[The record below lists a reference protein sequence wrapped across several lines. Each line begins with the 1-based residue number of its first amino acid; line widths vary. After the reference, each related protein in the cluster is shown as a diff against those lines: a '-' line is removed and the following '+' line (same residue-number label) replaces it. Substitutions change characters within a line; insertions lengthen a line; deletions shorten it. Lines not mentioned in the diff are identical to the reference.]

1 MWYERACR
9 IGGRLFPWFKGEPEE
24 DFYDY
29 IDFTGLDIRSED
41 ARALAYG
48 VALALAVVL
57 FLSVLAVFSVGGPW
71 VHLLFV
77 SLICPIAVLYYLG
90 NYPKIYAEN
99 QRVKAFITMPET
111 ISNMAI
117 SLKTVPNLEKA
128 VEFAALKTRG
138 QMGVELRKMIWDTHM
153 RVYPSLD
160 EALERFSDKWK
171 KFNSDFFN
179 SLYLIKGSLM
189 ERNEEKRLN
198 MIDRAVEMMLA
209 GTLEKMDAFARSLNM
224 PTLSLYFVGMILPL
238 VMIAVLPALSYVGA
252 SMGVRAMFLLYNI
265 LIPLAVYLWSRRIL
279 STRPMTSMP
288 LEIPIDCPDIPPRGT
303 LMFKGLLLPVKTV
316 SVFFTIAVSLPFF
329 FSFVTDGI
337 EEPTFLGFN
346 PTLFL
351 IWGSAIG
358 LSVYFLG
365 TTFYHSRIRDEIK
378 EMEEEFVEAISQ
390 LGSRISEGRPIE
402 DAFIHVGNV
411 MGRSKIGR
419 VFREIGDRLLI
430 SRRTLRSSLLDPE
443 EGALR
448 TIYSPTIRDTMEMI
462 ADSADK
468 GSRAT
473 SEMLFRTRD
482 HFSKLREMDKRIERR
497 LGDVVSSLRSTV
509 LFFGPFMAGV
519 VVTIQRMMNARL
531 SEIKISSPPKID
543 SSSLPFA
550 MDLRFDKLEITTI
563 PVGLLQ
569 LIVGFYLLEMVVIF
583 SFFMSELYVGDD
595 EIFKRRELGKNLVIA
610 VVIFSFAIS
619 VSQAFLQ

>member
-41 ARALAYG
+41 ARALTYG

-57 FLSVLAVFSVGGPW
+57 FFSVLVVFMVGGPW
-71 VHLLFV
+71 IHLLFV

-90 NYPKIYAEN
+90 NYPRIYAEN

-138 QMGVELRKMIWDTHM
+138 QMGVELRKIIWDTHM
-153 RVYPSLD
+153 RIYPSLD
-160 EALERFSDKWK
+160 EALERFGNKWK

-198 MIDRAVEMMLA
+198 MIDRAVETMLA

-252 SMGVRAMFLLYNI
+252 SMGVRTMFLLYNI
-265 LIPLAVYLWSRRIL
+265 LIPLAVYLWSSRIL

-288 LEIPIDCPDIPPRGT
+288 LEIPIDCPDIPPRGS
-303 LMFKGLLLPVKTV
+303 LMFKGLLLPVKAV
-316 SVFFTIAVSLPFF
+316 AVFFTIAVSLPFF
-329 FSFVTDGI
+329 FSFVTDGF

-358 LSVYFLG
+358 LSIYFLG

-411 MGRSKIGR
+411 MRGSKIGR

-448 TIYSPTIRDTMEMI
+448 TIYSTTIRDTMEMI

-550 MDLRFDKLEITTI
+550 MDLGFDKLEITTI
-563 PVGLLQ
+563 PAGLLQ

-595 EIFKRRELGKNLVIA
+595 EVFKRRELGKNIVIA